1 MAGRQRTVAIRPPK
15 THFGDAILAM
25 SRIRPREASRE
36 SRNMAGIF
44 GRWRG
49 QGSGQGAGEAANE
62 TKPQDTAG
70 ALVKDA
76 TTASFGADVIAE
88 SARQPVLADFWAP
101 WCEPCKGLA
110 PVLEKIV
117 KAAGGKVKLVRM
129 NIDEHPEIPGR
140 LGVRSIP
147 AVIAFQRGQ
156 PIDGFMGALPEREV
170 KGFVERLAGP
180 LDDDADRLADAET
193 LLDAGD
199 AEGAAGL
206 YTAILAENPGDPAAV
221 AGLAKLLVSA
231 GELERARTVLASVAA
246 GGERDNPII
255 AARAALDLAQQAAA
269 IGDASELIRKI
280 AANPDDHKARFDFAV
295 LLNAQNR
302 REEAAAELVAII
314 KRDRTW
320 NGDAARKQLL
330 QFFDAWGAVDPAT
343 ISARRKLATLLF
355 S

>member
-1 MAGRQRTVAIRPPK
+1 MT
-15 THFGDAILAM
+15 
-25 SRIRPREASRE
+25 
-36 SRNMAGIF
+36 GIF

-49 QGSGQGAGEAANE
+49 QRSGQGPGDAANE
-62 TKPQDTAG
+62 TKPQDAAG
-70 ALVKDA
+70 PLVKDA
-76 TTASFGADVIAE
+76 TTASFGADVITE

-101 WCEPCKGLA
+101 WCEPCKRLA

-180 LDDDADRLADAET
+180 LDDDADRLADAEA
-193 LLDAGD
+193 LLAAGD
-199 AEGAAGL
+199 AEGAAEV
-206 YTAILAENPGDPAAV
+206 YAAIMAKNPGDPAAV
-221 AGLAKLLVSA
+221 AGLAKLLISA

-246 GGERDNPII
+246 GGERDNAII
-255 AARAALDLAQQAAA
+255 AAKAALDLAQQATAV
-269 IGDASELIRKI
+269 GDGSELIRKI
-280 AANPDDHKARFDFAV
+280 AANSDDHQARFDFAIV
-295 LLNAQNR
+295 LNAQNR
-302 REEAAAELVAII
+302 REEAAAELVEII
-314 KRDRTW
+314 KRDRAW
-320 NGDAARKQLL
+320 NDDAARKQLL
-330 QFFDAWGAVDPAT
+330 QFFDAWGTVDPAT
-343 ISARRKLATLLF
+343 ISARRKLAALLF

>member
-1 MAGRQRTVAIRPPK
+1 
-15 THFGDAILAM
+15 
-25 SRIRPREASRE
+25 
-36 SRNMAGIF
+36 MAGIF

-49 QGSGQGAGEAANE
+49 QGSGQRPGEVANE
-62 TKPQDTAG
+62 PKRQGAAG

-76 TTASFGADVIAE
+76 TTASFAADVIAE

-101 WCEPCKGLA
+101 WCEPCKQLA

-117 KAAGGKVKLVRM
+117 KAAAGKVKLVRM
-129 NIDEHPEIPGR
+129 NIDEHPEIPGQ

-156 PIDGFMGALPEREV
+156 PVDGFIGALPESEV

-180 LDDDADRLADAET
+180 IDDDADRLAEAEA
-193 LLDAGD
+193 LLAAGD

-206 YTAILAENPGDPAAV
+206 YAAIMAENPGDPAAV
-221 AGLAKLLVSA
+221 ARLAKLLISA
-231 GELERARTVLASVAA
+231 GELESARTVLASVAV
-246 GGERDNPII
+246 GGERDTAII
-255 AARAALDLAQQAAA
+255 AARAALGLAEQAAA
-269 IGDASELIRKI
+269 VGDASELMRKI
-280 AANPDDHKARFDFAV
+280 AANPGDHQARFDFAI

-302 REEAAAELVAII
+302 RDEAAAELIEII
-314 KRDRTW
+314 KRERAW
-320 NGDAARKQLL
+320 NDDGARKQLL

-343 ISARRKLATLLF
+343 ISARRKLSALLF